1 MYSGASGVLLGM
13 FKYIKMLKYEMVRF
27 YASKNIKNAE
37 LVKKEAQATEIELM
51 QAIQN
56 NTRSRCVIPLCSRIQ
71 TIFS

>member
-13 FKYIKMLKYEMVRF
+13 FKYIKMLKYEMVKF
-27 YASKNIKNAE
+27 YATKNIKNAE

-56 NTRSRCVIPLCSRIQ
+56 NMKELSKANQ
-71 TIFS
+71 